1 MQRKMKEEGHAIV
14 FGASGLIGWAVIDQL
29 LRSSPEAGAFSK
41 ITAVTNRPTK
51 LSESYWPEPDKIR
64 PTLQLVS
71 GVDLRQSDGAT
82 LSKSLKQEVKDID
95 TVTHLFY
102 LVFTSV
108 PDDIEEVAV
117 NRRMLQAVVD
127 AHDLLCPDLRFVIFP
142 GGTRGYGIY
151 EPGGVFTPPLT
162 ENMVDTLPHDYAKT
176 VVYPAYREL
185 LTAASHG
192 KKWTWCEVC
201 PDTIVGFT
209 PNGSQFSLALHWAQY
224 LSLYAHNHGVESTP
238 QQAGTSAV
246 KVPFPG
252 NAAGANALFSPVSA
266 TTLAQFMIYA
276 SLHPDICGG
285 GQLFNVA
292 DNEVPCTYGELWPR
306 LSKWFGLVGTG
317 AVENS
322 QTDINSLAVGEL
334 PQDAQALAPGE
345 YIERHKDVFA
355 QYGRE
360 KAVNGGVSAGSR
372 QLDSVGYWLTFN
384 RHLSLEKLKATGFKS
399 DRDPHKGWIESFE
412 LFRKAGLIL

>member
-1 MQRKMKEEGHAIV
+1 MKEKSRHAIV

-41 ITAVTNRPTK
+41 ITAVTNRPIK
-51 LSESYWPEPDKIR
+51 LSESYWPEPDNTQQ
-64 PTLQLVS
+64 TLQLVS
-71 GVDLRQSDGAT
+71 GVNLRQSDGVT
-82 LSKSLKQEVKDID
+82 LAKSLKQEVKDID

-108 PDDIEEVAV
+108 TDDVEEVAV

-127 AHDLLCPDLRFVIFP
+127 AHDLLCPDLQFVIFP

-162 ENMVDTLPHDYAKT
+162 EKMVDTLPPDYAKT

-185 LTAASHG
+185 LTAASDG
-192 KKWTWCEVC
+192 KQWTWCEVC

-224 LSLYAHNHGVESTP
+224 LSLYAYNHSVESTT
-238 QQAGTSAV
+238 QQSGKAAV

-276 SLHPDICGG
+276 SLHPDTCGN

-306 LSKWFGLVGTG
+306 LCKWFGLAGTEG
-317 AVENS
+317 VENS
-322 QTDINSLAVGEL
+322 QTDINSLAVGEM
-334 PQDAQALAPGE
+334 PKDSQALAPGE
-345 YIERHKDVFA
+345 YIARHKNIFL
-355 QYGRE
+355 QHGHE
-360 KAVNGGVSAGSR
+360 KAVSGGVSAGNR
-372 QLDSVGYWLTFN
+372 QLDSVGYWLTFD
-384 RHLSLEKLKATGFKS
+384 RHMSLERLKATGFKAE
-399 DRDPHKGWIESFE
+399 RDPVQGWINSFE
-412 LFRKAGLIL
+412 LFKKAGLIL